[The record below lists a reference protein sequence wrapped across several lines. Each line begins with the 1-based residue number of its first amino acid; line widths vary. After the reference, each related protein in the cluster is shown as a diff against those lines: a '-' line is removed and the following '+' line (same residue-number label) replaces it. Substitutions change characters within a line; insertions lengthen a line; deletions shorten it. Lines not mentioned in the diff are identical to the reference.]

1 MTLSELLHKVT
12 FEELIPFMFL
22 FEDYDWNLASYKMH
36 YDYLCHL
43 SEIKTEPK
51 NKSILFFQEKK
62 NLRGPLNLVPLM

>member
-36 YDYLCHL
+36 YD
-43 SEIKTEPK
+43 
-51 NKSILFFQEKK
+51 
-62 NLRGPLNLVPLM
+62 